1 MNMQYALINNNLV
14 ENVAEADQAWADSV
28 ATDWQAVINITNA
41 NPQPGI
47 GWEYVNGHFV
57 APVVPPTPITFSW
70 VITRN
75 EFQKR
80 FPLTANGVSTKY
92 DLMTL
97 FLTDTAYA
105 ESLGVT
111 GSAIFDLRSLIIT
124 GNNRLGVVSEVDLKD
139 SETINYV
146 NMTTNA
152 LFPDVFRL
160 TQDEANMILNT
171 PAPSANTNVAGSAP
185 NVIF

>member
-1 MNMQYALINNNLV
+1 MQYALIKNNLV

-28 ATDWQAVINITNA
+28 APEWQAVVNVTNIS
-41 NPQPGI
+41 PQPGT
-47 GWEYVNGHFV
+47 GWTYSNGQFT
-57 APVVPPTPITFSW
+57 APVVPPTPIPVLW
-70 VITRN
+70 IITRN

-80 FPLTANGVSTKY
+80 FPITANGVSTKY

-97 FLTDTAYA
+97 FLTDNGYA

-111 GSAIFDLRSLIIT
+111 GSAIYELRSIIIT
-124 GNNRLGVVSEVDLKD
+124 GNNRLGVVMEVDLKNQ
-139 SETINYV
+139 ETINYV

-160 TQDEANMILNT
+160 TQNEADMILNT
-171 PAPSANTNVAGSAP
+171 PAPASNANGSGSAP
-185 NVIF
+185 NVIG

>member
-1 MNMQYALINNNLV
+1 MQYALIKNNLV

-28 ATDWQAVINITNA
+28 APDWQEVVNITNA

-47 GWEYVNGHFV
+47 GWEYSNGQFV
-57 APVVPPTPITFSW
+57 VPEAPPTPVPVLW

-75 EFQKR
+75 EFQNR
-80 FPLTANGVSTKY
+80 FPMTANGVSTKY

-111 GSAIFDLRSLIIT
+111 GSAIYELRSIIIT
-124 GNNRLGVVSEVDLKD
+124 GNNRLGVVTDVDLKNQ
-139 SETINYV
+139 ETINYV

-152 LFPDVFRL
+152 LFPEVFRL
-160 TQDEANMILNT
+160 TQEEAYMILNT
-171 PAPSANTNVAGSAP
+171 PAPAPNTSGSGTAP
-185 NVIF
+185 NVIG

>member
-1 MNMQYALINNNLV
+1 MQYALIKNNLV

-28 ATDWQAVINITNA
+28 AADWQAVANITNI

-47 GWEYVNGHFV
+47 GWEYISGQFV
-57 APVVPPTPITFSW
+57 APPAPPPTPSTYMW

-75 EFQKR
+75 EFLKR

-124 GNNRLGVVSEVDLKD
+124 GNNRLGVVMEVDLKD

-152 LFPDVFRL
+152 LFPEVFRL

-171 PAPSANTNVAGSAP
+171 PAPASNTNVAGSAP
-185 NVIF
+185 NVIG